1 MSHGNNFPIVLQRYS
16 FTFAG
21 TCAYRSSHFAVAVKA
36 RVQAAVRVIADER
49 KLIDTADIGI
59 SRDYNL
65 SVPLHRHT
73 VAKGATLSSD
83 GCLAEGDETCARM
96 EDEEP
101 RGSFHFT
108 RLKSMRENKQ
118 CHAPQKTES
127 KASALFGSQ
136 R

>member
-21 TCAYRSSHFAVAVKA
+21 TCAYRSSHFAVAVKT
-36 RVQAAVRVIADER
+36 RVQAAVRVIAHER

-83 GCLAEGDETCARM
+83 GCIAEGDETYARM

-108 RLKSMRENKQ
+108 QLKSMRKQ
-118 CHAPQKTES
+118 TMSRATKNRQ
-127 KASALFGSQ
+127 
-136 R
+136 

>member
-1 MSHGNNFPIVLQRYS
+1 MSHGNNFPIALQRYS

-21 TCAYRSSHFAVAVKA
+21 TCAYRSSHFAVAVKT
-36 RVQAAVRVIADER
+36 RVQAAVRVIAHER
-49 KLIDTADIGI
+49 KLVATTDGGI

-65 SVPLHRHT
+65 PVALRRHT

-83 GCLAEGDETCARM
+83 GCIAEGDETYACL
-96 EDEEP
+96 EGEEP

-108 RLKSMRENKQ
+108 RPKSMRENKQ
-118 CHAPQKTES
+118 CHAPQATES
-127 KASALFGSQ
+127 NASAFFGSQ